1 MDHRQSVGSEAQV
14 ESLADGGSD
23 TSHPVLDAD
32 IAVLQLSERTTNL
45 LRVNQLH
52 TVEDLIRV
60 PARKLFAL
68 SRLGRNSLREIVE
81 SVHRRGL
88 SLAD

>member
-1 MDHRQSVGSEAQV
+1 MNHRPTTVTAGSA
-14 ESLADGGSD
+14 AD
-23 TSHPVLDAD
+23 PVLDAD
-32 IAVLQLSERTTNL
+32 IAVLELSLRTTNV

-52 TVEDLIRV
+52 TVRDVTRI

-81 SVHRRGL
+81 SVNQKGL
-88 SLAD
+88 RLAD